1 MEINISVRGLVEFIL
16 RAGDID
22 NRKAASADNAMQEG
36 GRIHR
41 MIQRRMGPE
50 YESEVSMHYVYH
62 MDRYDVVIDGRA
74 DGVLT
79 EGPGQQNA
87 VRLLPGAD
95 GNTAEAVP
103 DTCPR
108 ITIDEI
114 KGTYHELDRMRSPV
128 PVHLAQAK
136 CYAYFYLMQHELQ
149 YIRVRMTYCHMDT
162 MQIRYFHEEYTKKQ
176 LSDWF
181 DSVMEKYRKWADFTF
196 EWAPERRRSIQTL
209 DFPYEYRNG
218 QKELA
223 TYVYQTIY
231 HKRKLFMEAPT
242 GTGKTLAVLFPSV
255 KAVGEE
261 LADRIFYL
269 TAKTITASVAEDT
282 FGLLRGGGLRFKTVV
297 LTARDKICFLDEP
310 ECNPERCIYARGHYD
325 RINDAMYDLLTH
337 EDSFDRSKITEYA
350 LKYQVCPFEMSLD
363 MSLFSDG
370 VICDYNYVFDPH
382 VYLRRFFQDGVQGNN
397 IFLVDEAHNLLERGR
412 EMYSA
417 ALIREDFMTM
427 KKAVKDEE
435 PAIYRALDQC
445 SHMML
450 EMRHTCNEYQL
461 LDTVDPFVSQLQ
473 RLDTAIKEYLENEE
487 RRKSTGH
494 KSMKRRKKGTDENVK
509 GQMSLLSMLQGSDE
523 NGMTT
528 TVENVTESENSRNL
542 SSERRTEN
550 VLEEVSDI
558 GEGKTESDERLDLDI
573 HKLILEFYF
582 EISHFLTIY
591 DLIDEKYIMYDEIL
605 QDGRFRIKLFC
616 VDPSVNLANC
626 MMRARASVLFSATM
640 LPIQYYKALLGGGA
654 EDYEV
659 YAQSMFDPLKCG
671 YYIAKDVSTRY
682 RDRNERQ
689 YDRIASYIASITD
702 AKAGN
707 YMVFCPSHA
716 FLEKV
721 CSAYREHYQDTS
733 ATEVIMQN
741 SHMGEKEREGFLEHF
756 AYSGSDNTVNSE
768 SENILSEMVN
778 MDIEVEPEQKNA
790 RTLIGFCVL
799 GGIFSE
805 GIDLR
810 NDQLIGAIIVGT
822 GYPQICTER
831 EILRS
836 YFTDGDSDGLNY
848 AYIYPGMNKVQQAA
862 GRVIR
867 TAEDVGI
874 VVLLDDRFTQKRYQ
888 RLFPREWEGYEV
900 ITQDEV
906 TERISSF
913 WDGVAT
919 DNM

>member
-1 MEINISVRGLVEFIL
+1 MEISISVRGLVEFIL

-50 YESEVSMHYVYH
+50 YEPEVTMHYIYH
-62 MDRYDVVIDGRA
+62 MDRYDVAIDGRA

-79 EGPGQQNA
+79 EEPGPQNS

-95 GNTAEAVP
+95 GITTEAVP

-114 KGTYHELDRMRSPV
+114 KGTYHDLDRMKAPV

-136 CYAYFYLMQHELQ
+136 CYAYFYVMQHDLP

-162 MQIRYFHEEYTKKQ
+162 MQIRYFHEEYTRKQ

-181 DSVMEKYRKWADFTF
+181 DHVMDKYRKWADFTF
-196 EWAPERRRSIQTL
+196 DWAPKRKLSVQMLE
-209 DFPYEYRNG
+209 FPYEYRNG
-218 QKELA
+218 QRELA

-255 KAVGEE
+255 KAVGEG
-261 LADRIFYL
+261 LAERIFYL

-282 FGLLRGGGLRFKTVV
+282 YSLLRKGGLRFKTVV

-310 ECNPERCIYARGHYD
+310 ECNPERCRYARGHYD

-337 EDSFDRSKITEYA
+337 EDSFDRDKITEYA
-350 LKYQVCPFEMSLD
+350 GKYQVCPFEMSLD

-370 VICDYNYVFDPH
+370 IICDYNYVFDPH

-412 EMYSA
+412 DMYSA
-417 ALIREDFMTM
+417 SLIREDFMTM

-435 PAIYRALDQC
+435 PAIYKALDQC
-445 SHMML
+445 SHTML

-461 LDTVDPFVSQLQ
+461 LDTVDPLVSQLQ
-473 RLDTAIKEYLENEE
+473 RLDTAVKEYLENEE
-487 RRKSTGH
+487 RRKGSSRHTRG
-494 KSMKRRKKGTDENVK
+494 RRKKGADENIK
-509 GQMSLLSMLQGSDE
+509 GQMSLLQMLDKNGCDAEKSVINDSMPATTETVKIPAEQE
-523 NGMTT
+523 NDCDLSAQTA
-528 TVENVTESENSRNL
+528 ENSGRL
-542 SSERRTEN
+542 SS
-550 VLEEVSDI
+550 
-558 GEGKTESDERLDLDI
+558 DL
-573 HKLILEFYF
+573 HKQILEFYF

-591 DLIDEKYIMYDEIL
+591 DLVDSKYVMYDEIL
-605 QDGRFRIKLFC
+605 SDGRFRVKLFC
-616 VDPSVNLANC
+616 VDPSSNLANC
-626 MMRARASVLFSATM
+626 MMRAKASVLFSATM
-640 LPIQYYKALLGGGA
+640 LPIQYYKALLGGSE

-659 YAQSMFDPLKCG
+659 YAQSVFDPAKCG
-671 YYIAKDVSTRY
+671 YYIARDVSTRY

-689 YDRIASYIASITD
+689 YDRIASYIDSIAAS
-702 AKAGN
+702 KQGN

-716 FLEKV
+716 FLENV
-721 CSAYREHYQDTS
+721 FNAYSGHYLDT
-733 ATEVIMQN
+733 ADTEVIMQG
-741 SHMGEKEREGFLEHF
+741 SHMGEKEREDFLARF
-756 AYSGSDNTVNSE
+756 G
-768 SENILSEMVN
+768 
-778 MDIEVEPEQKNA
+778 EVQQD

-810 NDQLIGAIIVGT
+810 GGQLIGAVIVGT

-831 EILRS
+831 EILKS
-836 YFTDGDSDGLNY
+836 YFDSDISNGLDY

-867 TAEDVGI
+867 TADDIGI
-874 VVLLDDRFTQKRYQ
+874 VVLLDDRFTQNRYQ
-888 RLFPREWEGYEV
+888 QLFPREWEGHETV
-900 ITQDEV
+900 AIGEIEDRITE
-906 TERISSF
+906 F
-913 WDGVAT
+913 WEEHGQ
-919 DNM
+919 